1 MFIMN
6 KRKQKPLII
15 QADDG
20 TSNQVVTY
28 KGTMAPPMVDI
39 NVTDELLPYQKP
51 PVEEPAADISEF
63 IRKVSWFF
71 CFFSYLST
79 FIKAFIE
86 NFFEVENLI

>member
-39 NVTDELLPYQKP
+39 NVTDELLPYKKP

-63 IRKVSWFF
+63 IRKVS
-71 CFFSYLST
+71 
-79 FIKAFIE
+79 
-86 NFFEVENLI
+86 

>member
-63 IRKVSWFF
+63 IRKVS
-71 CFFSYLST
+71 
-79 FIKAFIE
+79 
-86 NFFEVENLI
+86 